1 MLVWSVRNGKQQEIR
16 KKTKKPRSARE
27 DWSRSCALLLFSE
40 FLAFNPPSS
49 KSRLLIANLELE
61 FHVSPLRITDLKFS
75 NRKFFTVS
83 RVAFQPHATQLPTS
97 TVSSSSIQPLAS
109 SFQNLIGTPRL
120 EFRPNTTN
128 HVSSKFLIET
138 KTGLCISDSRR
149 VTARAFPCVFHESRV
164 TSHELRS
171 FGRDKTD
178 LCPAVRVGIARRTLI
193 VSPFLTQETQ

>member
-1 MLVWSVRNGKQQEIR
+1 MESNKKSEKRQRNPGLPGKTGLARALYSSFQNSWPSTRQVLNPALSV
-16 KKTKKPRSARE
+16 
-27 DWSRSCALLLFSE
+27 
-40 FLAFNPPSS
+40 
-49 KSRLLIANLELE
+49 LIANLELE

-97 TVSSSSIQPLAS
+97 TVSSSSLQPLAS

-149 VTARAFPCVFHESRV
+149 VAAF
-164 TSHELRS
+164 
-171 FGRDKTD
+171 
-178 LCPAVRVGIARRTLI
+178 ARRSELA
-193 VSPFLTQETQ
+193 SRGGL